1 MEMKCWKC
9 GQEAADGAKFC
20 AACGADLSAAP
31 EEQAPAAPE
40 TPAAKEPAAPTP
52 PMPPMAAEPPA
63 PPEPPAPAAPQ
74 GGNPSLV
81 LKIFAGVCAAAYAVV
96 ALTRI
101 PGLFKG
107 IGAIFS
113 NLFGHGVSV
122 PSILLGLVSILGT
135 VVDVLVIAGYVWM
148 AAAMLLL
155 ILKRTPE
162 NADGLLALAVGGAA
176 VVVALQLVN
185 LLVSLLFTAVLRL
198 VYHGYGSIIM
208 GNWLGAHIKSILL
221 HLLGGAVA
229 AGGAYLIIRFV
240 MGENP
245 LAGKDFKTL
254 TEEAKAAVGELTH
267 KANEAAREA
276 KAKREAQQAA
286 QAQQTAP
293 AQPAAAAP
301 AARPG
306 AYRLKTNRS
315 LIMYILLNIVTC
327 GIYGWVFIYGL
338 ARDVNTACAEDGGH
352 TGGLLKFILLNMIT
366 CNIYSWVWY
375 YGLGNRLAANA
386 PRYGL
391 NFQENGTTILLWM
404 LVGVLLC
411 GIGPLVALHIICRN
425 TNAICAAYNAR
436 NGV

>member
-9 GQEAADGAKFC
+9 GQEVADDAKFC

-31 EEQAPAAPE
+31 EEKAPA
-40 TPAAKEPAAPTP
+40 EPAAPVSPTEPEAATP
-52 PMPPMAAEPPA
+52 VPPAPPA
-63 PPEPPAPAAPQ
+63 PPETPAPSAPA
-74 GGNPSLV
+74 GGDPGLV

-96 ALTRI
+96 ALMQI

-122 PSILLGLVSILGT
+122 PGILLGLVSILGT

-148 AAAMLLL
+148 AAAMVLL

-185 LLVSLLFTAVLRL
+185 LLVSLLFASVLRL
-198 VYHGYGSIIM
+198 AYGGHVSLM
-208 GNWLGAHIKSILL
+208 LGNWLGAHIKSILL

-240 MGENP
+240 MGESP

-267 KANEAAREA
+267 KASEAAQDA

-286 QAQQTAP
+286 QAKQTAS

-338 ARDVNTACAEDGGH
+338 AQDVNTACAEDGGH

-404 LVGVLLC
+404 LVGALLC